1 LKIEKTVVSSHGKL
15 LLFGEHA
22 VVWGH
27 PAVGLSL
34 DRTLKL
40 SWTPQEFWSFSTIPE
55 EFQPAV
61 KNLVEHFQKIRT
73 DAGLSQLQPGDLA
86 ITSEVPIGSGFGS
99 SGALC
104 AALAQLFFPAP
115 SLSGKFTWDALDA
128 LARSAES
135 LFHGHPSGFDTA
147 LALRQGWWKF
157 QRQNDVVSLTAL
169 DFKRP
174 NLVIGAIPRLS
185 STKNLVEG
193 LAERR
198 IKETK
203 GVSSTLAS
211 LGEIANQGALL
222 FQKDTENFDLEL
234 GRLFTM
240 AQKALSSLGLSVEA
254 FETLFEKARTR
265 TGALGAKLS
274 GAGGGGAF
282 VLVYPSPESASQ
294 ACHYFELNYPSS
306 TWTLP
311 PSPVFGLRSHP

>member
-1 LKIEKTVVSSHGKL
+1 MKIEKTWTSAHGKL

-34 DRTLKL
+34 ESNLKL
-40 SWTPQEFWSFSTIPE
+40 SWTPQESWSFSKIPA
-55 EFQPAV
+55 EFQPV
-61 KNLVEHFQKIRT
+61 LRNLVEHFQKMRFQ
-73 DAGLSQLQPGDLA
+73 AGLSPLQPGDLF
-86 ITSEVPIGSGFGS
+86 ISSEVPVGSGFGS

-104 AALAQLFFPAP
+104 AAFAQLFFPSP
-115 SLSGKFTWDALDA
+115 SLSGEFSWDT
-128 LARSAES
+128 LARGAES
-135 LFHGHPSGFDTA
+135 YFHGNPSGFDTA
-147 LALRQGWWKF
+147 LALREGWWKF
-157 QRQNDVVSLTAL
+157 QRQKDEISLTPL
-169 DFKRP
+169 KFRRP

-193 LAERR
+193 LAEKR
-198 IKETK
+198 IKDTR

-222 FQKDTENFDLEL
+222 FQNETERLDHEI
-234 GRLFTM
+234 GRLFTQ
-240 AQKALSSLGLSVEA
+240 AQKALKLLGLSVETFKTI
-254 FETLFEKARTR
+254 FETAKNR

-282 VLVYPSPESASQ
+282 VLIYPSPESASQ

-306 TWTLP
+306 TWTLA
-311 PSPVFGLRSHP
+311 PSPVFGLRNRP

>member
-1 LKIEKTVVSSHGKL
+1 MKIEKTLVSSHGKL

-34 DRTLKL
+34 ERCLKL
-40 SWTPQEFWSFSTIPE
+40 SWTPQDSWSFSKIPD
-55 EFQPAV
+55 EFHPAL
-61 KNLVEHFQKIRT
+61 KNLVEHFQKLRT
-73 DAGLSQLQPGDLA
+73 HAGLSVLQPGDLT
-86 ITSEVPIGSGFGS
+86 ISSEVPVGSGFGS

-104 AALAQLFFPAP
+104 AAFAQLFFPVP
-115 SLSGKFTWDALDA
+115 SLSGNFTWDA

-135 LFHGHPSGFDTA
+135 FFHGNPSGFDTA

-157 QRQNDVVSLTAL
+157 QRQNDDISLTPL
-169 DFKRP
+169 EFKRP
-174 NLVIGAIPRLS
+174 NLVIGAIPRKS

-193 LAERR
+193 LAEKR
-198 IKETK
+198 IKDTK
-203 GVSSTLAS
+203 GVSSTLAR

-222 FQKDTENFDLEL
+222 FQNDTEKLDQEI
-234 GRLFTM
+234 GRLFTT
-240 AQKALSSLGLSVEA
+240 AQRALSSLGLSVET
-254 FETLFEKARTR
+254 FETLFETAKNR

-282 VLVYPSPESASQ
+282 VLVYPSTESASQ

-311 PSPVFGLRSHP
+311 PSPVFGLRNRP